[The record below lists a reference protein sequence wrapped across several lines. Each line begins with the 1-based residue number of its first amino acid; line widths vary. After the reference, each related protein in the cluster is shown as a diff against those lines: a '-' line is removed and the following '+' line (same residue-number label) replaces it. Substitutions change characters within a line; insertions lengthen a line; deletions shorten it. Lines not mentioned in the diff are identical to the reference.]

1 MIRTKEELLNF
12 LVAECCIEFLDG
24 TAIGT
29 SPGVGPLRLYST
41 PEDDI
46 GEDISDDYAWE
57 YFKKQ
62 SKSKK

>member
-1 MIRTKEELLNF
+1 MIKTKEELLSL
-12 LVAECCIEFLDG
+12 LVDECCIEFLDG

-29 SPGVGPLRLYST
+29 SPGIGPLRLYLT

-46 GEDISDDYAWE
+46 GEDISNDYAWE

-62 SKSKK
+62 QSSKN